1 MVILNISIK
10 KRIIKIHLLS
20 LMGSNIKNSFNDK
33 DMCDSKR
40 KEGKLSYNINYRDVS
55 ITILLGLP
63 EEIEA

>member
-1 MVILNISIK
+1 
-10 KRIIKIHLLS
+10 
-20 LMGSNIKNSFNDK
+20 MGSNIKNSFNDK
-33 DMCDSKR
+33 DFCVSKR